1 LIILKTLALRMT
13 KAVFFDWFNTLAR
26 YDPPRYR
33 LHWQACQEMG
43 IEVSPEVMMHGVS
56 VADKYFF
63 EENARSP
70 VEKREPE
77 GKTRVYYRYQEI
89 LLNEAGVEVTRE
101 QLLQIMNRAHQLF
114 KGVAFILFD
123 DVLETMKTLKERQLI
138 LGLLTNAGKEL
149 VSVYAELGLE
159 SYLDFVVTSEEA
171 GEDKP
176 EPAIFLM
183 ALQRAGVSAQ
193 EAVHVGDQYVIDV
206 VGARN
211 AGIRPVLLDRY
222 DVYPGVTDCPRIHS
236 LAEVAA
242 NL

>member
-1 LIILKTLALRMT
+1 MIILKTLALRMT

-26 YDPPRYR
+26 YDPPRYQ
-33 LHWQACQEMG
+33 LHWQACQETG
-43 IEVSPEVMMHGVS
+43 IEVLPEAMMRGVS

-77 GKTRVYYRYQEI
+77 EKTGVYYRYQEI
-89 LLNEAGVEVTRE
+89 LLNEAGVEVTKE

-114 KGVAFILFD
+114 KGVTFILFD
-123 DVLETMKTLKERQLI
+123 DVLVTMKTLKEQQLV

-149 VSVYAELGLE
+149 VSVYAQLGLE

-193 EAVHVGDQYVIDV
+193 EAIHVGDQYVIDV
-206 VGARN
+206 VGARR

-222 DVYPGVTDCPRIHS
+222 GVYPDVTDCLRIHS